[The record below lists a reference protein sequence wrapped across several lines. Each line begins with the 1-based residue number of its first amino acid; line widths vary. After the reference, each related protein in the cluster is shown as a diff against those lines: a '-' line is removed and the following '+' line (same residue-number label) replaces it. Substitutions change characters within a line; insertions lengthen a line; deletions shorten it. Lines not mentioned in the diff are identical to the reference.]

1 MHVFYDKPCIIAGY
15 YCCLILIGLSE
26 TVQTTLS
33 TGATA
38 GITAAVTGTTALVI
52 GVLTGVL
59 VYHCIN
65 KCRSKKPKPQQETV
79 PDYGLVSATTSGGT
93 MIEVRENMAYGPV
106 QKIELRETVA
116 YGPLQH

>member
-1 MHVFYDKPCIIAGY
+1 MLM
-15 YCCLILIGLSE
+15 LIFKFFPE

-38 GITAAVTGTTALVI
+38 GITAVITGTTALVI

-79 PDYGLVSATTSGGT
+79 PDYELVSATTSGGEKIELRENVAYGPVPK
-93 MIEVRENMAYGPV
+93 IEVRENVAYGPV
-106 QKIELRETVA
+106 KL
-116 YGPLQH
+116 

>member
-1 MHVFYDKPCIIAGY
+1 MHVFYHRACIITE
-15 YCCLILIGLSE
+15 CLIGLSE
-26 TVQTTLS
+26 TIQTTLS

-52 GVLTGVL
+52 GLLTGVL

-79 PDYGLVSATTSGGT
+79 PDYELVSATTSGGEK
-93 MIEVRENMAYGPV
+93 IEVRENMAYGPV
-106 QKIELRETVA
+106 QKIELRENVA